1 MPLDAWQTRDFTVGT
16 AAEAG
21 NLVQTTVDGSQFID
35 ILRRSSVTVG
45 LGARQLFGL
54 TSNLAL
60 PKKTVTTTLTNVAEI
75 AALTETQPNSAQVL
89 LSPKRMGTFVEI
101 SKQAARET
109 GMRLGLKYRQRFYV
123 EDMLAAA
130 LINSVNDACHALADF
145 VGGDQQ
151 RFVKLMNQR
160 AKHLGMRN
168 THFTNACGHDAADH
182 YSSAHDLSILTNEVI
197 KSKVVT
203 ELAVRE
209 SMQISDIGATKNYT
223 LQNKNALIGRY
234 QGALGLKTG
243 YTSKAGTCLIALAER
258 GGTRVMLV
266 MLNSANRWWDAVDL
280 FDLAFAQT
288 RHDS

>member
-1 MPLDAWQTRDFTVGT
+1 MRFLLIGLLLVCQGALAQPDPFPKVASAYLVRVN
-16 AAEAG
+16 G
-21 NLVQTTVDGSQFID
+21 NLLWEKQAN
-35 ILRRSSVTVG
+35 LRLPPAS
-45 LGARQLFGL
+45 L
-54 TSNLAL
+54 TKLM
-60 PKKTVTTTLTNVAEI
+60 T
-75 AALTETQPNSAQVL
+75 VL
-89 LSPKRMGTFVEI
+89 LVLDDYKPKAVVEI

-151 RFVKLMNQR
+151 RFVQMMNQR